1 MLARTMKQL
10 DDKDYEILSILQ
22 CDGRIT
28 NAELAKRVQLS
39 PPSTLQRVRHLER
52 AGFIT
57 GYFAHLDAE
66 KLSLKIK
73 VLALVS
79 LALHQEQSLENVIAS
94 FQEIPEVI
102 ECHHVSGEFDFLLKI
117 VVEDIRSYEAL
128 LRERILRIK
137 GVGQIRSSF
146 VLGSFKESSVLPI

>member
-1 MLARTMKQL
+1 MKQL
-10 DDKDYEILSILQ
+10 DDKDYEILGLLQ
-22 CDGRIT
+22 QEGRIT
-28 NAELAKRVQLS
+28 NAELAKRVGLS
-39 PPSTLQRVRHLER
+39 PPSVLQRVRHLER

-57 GYFAHLDAE
+57 GYYAHLDAE
-66 KLSLKIK
+66 KLNLKIK
-73 VLALVS
+73 VLALIS
-79 LALHQEQSLENVIAS
+79 LALHQEQSLEKVIAS

-117 VVEDIRSYEAL
+117 VVEDMRTYEAL

-146 VLGSFKESSVLPI
+146 VLGSFKESTILPI

>member
-1 MLARTMKQL
+1 MKQL

-22 CDGRIT
+22 NDGRIT

-57 GYFAHLDAE
+57 GYYTHLDAE
-66 KLSLKIK
+66 KLNLKIK

>member
-1 MLARTMKQL
+1 MKQL

-22 CDGRIT
+22 QDGRIT
-28 NAELAKRVQLS
+28 NAELAKRVSLS
-39 PPSTLQRVRHLER
+39 PPSVLQRVRFLER
-52 AGFIT
+52 AGFIQ
-57 GYFAHLDAE
+57 GYYAHLDAE
-66 KLSLKIK
+66 KLNLKIK

-79 LALHQEQSLENVIAS
+79 LALHQEQSLEKVIGS
-94 FQEIPEVI
+94 FREIPEVV

-117 VVEDIRSYEAL
+117 VVEDMRAYEAL

-146 VLGSFKESSVLPI
+146 VLGSFKESTVLPI

>member
-1 MLARTMKQL
+1 MKQL
-10 DDKDYEILSILQ
+10 DDKDFEILSLLQ
-22 CDGRIT
+22 TEGRIT

-39 PPSTLQRVRHLER
+39 PPSVLQRVRHLER
-52 AGFIT
+52 AGYIT
-57 GYFAHLDAE
+57 GYYAHLDAE
-66 KLSLKIK
+66 KLNLKIK

-79 LALHQEQSLENVIAS
+79 LALHQEQSLENVIES
-94 FQEIPEVI
+94 FEEIPEVI

-117 VVEDIRSYEAL
+117 VVEDIRSYETL

-146 VLGSFKESSVLPI
+146 VLGSFKESTILPI

>member
-1 MLARTMKQL
+1 MLERTMKQL

-66 KLSLKIK
+66 KLNLKIK